1 MGAAGFEGAA
11 EGAQTRSDALTSA
24 PAPAVRAPSSA
35 GLPSA
40 EVAFIEA
47 AARLA
52 AAALARGDRAE
63 ARRILQDAL
72 RVVDARPPLR
82 VVDGGG
88 RS

>member
-1 MGAAGFEGAA
+1 MGAAGFETPAEAA
-11 EGAQTRSDALTSA
+11 RTRSDALTSG
-24 PAPAVRAPSSA
+24 PAPAVRAPSSP

-47 AARLA
+47 AGRLA
-52 AAALARGDRAE
+52 AAAVARGDHGE
-63 ARRILQDAL
+63 ARRILEDAL

-88 RS
+88 QP